1 MKFIDN
7 TTVDI
12 DWRIIAL
19 EPSDFIELMSN
30 MDIEKSDGDRSE
42 FLCYVE
48 SASKYWDVVF
58 DNGTIIFCDKS

>member
-1 MKFIDN
+1 MKCIDN

-12 DWRIIAL
+12 PWHITTL
-19 EPSDFIELMSN
+19 KPSDYFVMLSLCSTEY
-30 MDIEKSDGDRSE
+30 DEHRSE

-48 SASKYWDVVF
+48 SASKYWDVIF